1 MLERSSQGTASCEH
15 RPLERR
21 KIPDQW
27 PNHLPDESR
36 KGRRNSAQSSQSKE
50 MMKIRAGVTGTESA
64 EEITDTSSWFFDKM
78 STCTDLC
85 LAGQKRKRGG

>member
-50 MMKIRAGVTGTESA
+50 MMKIEQ
-64 EEITDTSSWFFDKM
+64 E
-78 STCTDLC
+78 
-85 LAGQKRKRGG
+85 